1 MSRFVL
7 GVKKDWNTTV
17 LLIEHDMSM
26 VMSISDHVVV
36 LSFGKPIASGS
47 PDAVRVNPE
56 VIKAYL
62 GAAEEPLQSAA

>member
-26 VMSISDHVVV
+26 VMGISDHIVV
-36 LSFGKPIASGS
+36 LSFGKPIAAGTPEDVRAN
-47 PDAVRVNPE
+47 PD

-62 GAAEEPLQSAA
+62 GGVDEPAKTAA